1 MLFSPNFLTPGTV
14 KIPHA
19 HSIIIQQAG
28 FIPAI
33 YLEGPIQHKIPFSLI
48 LK

>member
-19 HSIIIQQAG
+19 HSIIIQQEG
-28 FIPAI
+28 FIQAI
-33 YLEGPIQHKIPFSLI
+33 YLEGLIQPFSLL